1 LMGNTKYVSHTKG
14 RKNQYMTELNS
25 IRGREYTYSTTK

>member
-1 LMGNTKYVSHTKG
+1 VSHTKG

-25 IRGREYTYSTTK
+25 IRGREYTLLNHQLG